1 MFTIVRDRCTET
13 AIEGRLFLDGV
24 VIAYTLENAKKA
36 IPSGFYSI
44 ENSQSP
50 KFKRELPLLY
60 SRKVPSSRG
69 IRVHRGNDAVKDSA
83 GCVLVGMDIDTVQHR
98 LKDSADAEKMVT
110 LLCRSIQK
118 LSIVEQY

>member
-1 MFTIVRDRCTET
+1 MFTIVRERCTET

-36 IPSGFYSI
+36 IPSGFYCI

-50 KFKRELPLLY
+50 KFKRELPLLF
-60 SRKVPSSRG
+60 SHKVSSSRG
-69 IRVHRGNDAVKDSA
+69 IRIHRGNTSKDSA

>member
-1 MFTIVRDRCTET
+1 MLTIVRDRKTET
-13 AIEGRLFLDGV
+13 AIEGRLFLDGY

-36 IPSGFYSI
+36 IPSGFYVI
-44 ENSQSP
+44 ENSRSP

-60 SRKVPSSRG
+60 SHKVPSSRG

-83 GCVLVGMDIDTVQHR
+83 GCVLVGMGLDAVNHR
-98 LKDSADAEKMVT
+98 LKNSADAEKMVT
-110 LLCRSIQK
+110 LLCRSVNR